1 MSSREIAEL
10 TGKNHFDVI
19 RDIRVMLEQ
28 LGEVESNFA
37 GYYKASNGKQN
48 PLFNLP
54 KDLTITLVSGYNV
67 QMRHRIVTRW
77 MELEEKETQTLQP
90 PHHRRHHHPPGC
102 RRPVLPERP
111 AYGGHQGRRQQP
123 DQGAGQV
130 HVQPANHWSD

>member
-1 MSSREIAEL
+1 
-10 TGKNHFDVI
+10 
-19 RDIRVMLEQ
+19 MLEQ

-77 MELEEKETQTLQP
+77 QELESKVSQP
-90 PHHRRHHHPPGC
+90 AIPQS
-102 RRPVLPERP
+102 LPED
-111 AYGGHQGRRQQP
+111 QP
-123 DQGAGQV
+123 FLLRGDHLPWGFP
-130 HVQPANHWSD
+130 HFEEI